1 MNTQKRI
8 YIYCIVALLSLFLQ
22 TSCENKRDDSGTLG
36 GMWQL
41 VEWRNADGSLA
52 YDKPDKHIYY
62 KIRNNLLMLQEL
74 PGAEAATYFMTYYH
88 LEDNNLVINQPYTI
102 VKDAELDTI
111 PYTIDALHKY
121 GIPSNGR
128 LHIDELSSDKMVL
141 TGDDGTLRFRK
152 Y

>member
-1 MNTQKRI
+1 MKSRKHI
-8 YIYCIVALLSLFLQ
+8 YIYCIVALLSMLLC

-52 YDKPDKHIYY
+52 YDKPDTRIYY

-74 PGAEAATYFMTYYH
+74 PDEAETYFLTYYH
-88 LEDNNLVINQPYTI
+88 LEDDYLVINQPYTI
-102 VKDAELDTI
+102 VRDAELDTVQ
-111 PYTIDALHKY
+111 YTIDALRKY
-121 GIPSNGR
+121 GIPGNGR
-128 LHIDELSSDKMVL
+128 LRIDVLVSDKMVL
-141 TGDDGTLRFRK
+141 TGEEGTLRFRK

>member
-1 MNTQKRI
+1 MKTRKHI

-62 KIRNNLLMLQEL
+62 KIRSNLLMLQEL
-74 PGAEAATYFMTYYH
+74 PGETDTYFMTYYH
-88 LEDNNLVINQPYTI
+88 LEGENLVINQPFTI
-102 VKDAELDTI
+102 VRDSELDTI
-111 PYTIDALHKY
+111 PYSIDALRKY
-121 GIPSNGR
+121 GISGNGR
-128 LHIDELSSDKMVL
+128 LHIDVLNSDKMVL
-141 TGDDGTLRFRK
+141 TGESGTLRFRK